1 MTYVAVAAQIAT
13 GRATIAAIAMDLRR
27 GDVNGPPAARVWRE
41 EEGNL
46 TVGRASMSLGTAGR
60 VIRPEL
66 RQKRQFDPQNPIRHK
81 VFLASDRFH

>member
-1 MTYVAVAAQIAT
+1 MTYVAVAAQIAN
-13 GRATIAAIAMDLRR
+13 GMAAMAAIAMDLRR
-27 GDVNGPPAARVWRE
+27 GDGVKEIEKKEIKIERAPRSASWRE

-66 RQKRQFDPQNPIRHK
+66 RQKRQ
-81 VFLASDRFH
+81 V